1 MALSKPIAWLDLAA
15 QAGLEPIPL
24 SLVADGNPATPEI
37 SLIGEINS
45 ANAYAYQFQLQAGV
59 DYRFATLL
67 DQSDILGDWAALVN
81 ATTGQVY
88 WANELA
94 QSTLDVHSDSS
105 APLLLQQPEAMTLVV
120 RNLLQGVVNPFHVDV
135 HADKHVYADNA
146 VYRFNLVG
154 NGTYFYTVNE
164 AEKNYVLETYKDA
177 ARYEGVAFYGEDEA
191 RTGYV
196 PVYRFV
202 KNGSFFYTAK
212 ENEKE
217 FLLQSHPEYSFD
229 GVGFYVP
236 AQESSTTEPV
246 YRLSNPESGN
256 YLFTASPAEK
266 LYALL
271 QGGWQDDGIVFQA
284 LKAHQT
290 EAVPAAVE
298 APADTP
304 AEVQLIGVPEGTS
317 DMVAIA

>member
-1 MALSKPIAWLDLAA
+1 MALSKPIAWLDPAA
-15 QAGLEPIPL
+15 QSGLEPIPL
-24 SLVADGNPATPEI
+24 RLVADGNPATPEI

-146 VYRFNLVG
+146 VYRFNLVA
-154 NGTYFYTVNE
+154 TVRIFTPSMRQ
-164 AEKNYVLETYKDA
+164 KRITFWKPT
-177 ARYEGVAFYGEDEA
+177 RM
-191 RTGYV
+191 
-196 PVYRFV
+196 
-202 KNGSFFYTAK
+202 
-212 ENEKE
+212 
-217 FLLQSHPEYSFD
+217 LLVTK
-229 GVGFYVP
+229 G
-236 AQESSTTEPV
+236 
-246 YRLSNPESGN
+246 
-256 YLFTASPAEK
+256 
-266 LYALL
+266 
-271 QGGWQDDGIVFQA
+271 
-284 LKAHQT
+284 
-290 EAVPAAVE
+290 
-298 APADTP
+298 
-304 AEVQLIGVPEGTS
+304 
-317 DMVAIA
+317 